1 MTSNI
6 EYNRVLLNIVNDID
20 IVYDHQTITTY
31 MKNNENSPQFIDH
44 INSLGISCFFIL
56 EDDKMYINSIY
67 TFDMFDN
74 SIVNKTVR
82 YKKDIVMQYG
92 YKISVLIQ

>member
-1 MTSNI
+1 MFVWI
-6 EYNRVLLNIVNDID
+6 YQDRQYVNCLDDNYI
-20 IVYDHQTITTY
+20 
-31 MKNNENSPQFIDH
+31 KNNEKSPQFIDH

-74 SIVNKTVR
+74 SIVNKPIR

-92 YKISVLIQ
+92 YKNLVLIQ